1 MGMKLK
7 SNQTQ
12 VGGVVI
18 SRQAD
23 GYRCVDSNGS
33 GIATVESYAEA
44 MKVARE
50 HNATNTLVKMVG
62 KEEAIEM
69 LRSGYRP

>member
-1 MGMKLK
+1 MNLK
-7 SNQTQ
+7 PNQTQ
-12 VGGVVI
+12 VGPVVI
-18 SRQAD
+18 SRQTNNT
-23 GYRCVDSNGS
+23 YRCVDANGN

-50 HNATNTLVKMVG
+50 HNATNALVKMVG

-69 LRSGYRP
+69 LRAGYKV